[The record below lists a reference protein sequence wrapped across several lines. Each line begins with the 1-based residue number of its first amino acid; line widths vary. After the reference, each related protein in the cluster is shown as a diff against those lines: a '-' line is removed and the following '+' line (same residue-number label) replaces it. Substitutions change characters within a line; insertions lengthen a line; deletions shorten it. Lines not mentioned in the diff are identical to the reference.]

1 VLVFLIQRL
10 FDATRYQL
18 IIVRLRVFITIRDLN
33 RSVPRNF
40 ARVLIVRSAIEVT
53 TPITAPM
60 SRNHAT
66 ARTPFAKLQVRQS
79 PPVTAG
85 EGCELGGVP
94 GLLPGVPPGV
104 LLAFSTCMGTLCV
117 LVHDGLLLF
126 VTVKSTVN
134 VWPAWLT
141 PGVNE
146 K

>member
-1 VLVFLIQRL
+1 VLVVFIQRL
-10 FDATRYQL
+10 FDATLYQL
-18 IIVRLRVFITIRDLN
+18 IIVRLRIFISRRDLN

-53 TPITAPM
+53 TPITTPM

-66 ARTPFAKLQVRQS
+66 AGTPFAKLQVGQS
-79 PPVTAG
+79 PPVTPG

-94 GLLPGVPPGV
+94 GLLLGVPPGV
-104 LLAFSTCMGTLCV
+104 LLAFSTCMCTVCV

-126 VTVKSTVN
+126 VAVKSIVN
-134 VWPAWLT
+134 VWPAWLA